1 MYYIQENDKPN
12 ITTKIFKKI
21 EIDSNKILLPK
32 IEENKKTF
40 KKNKE
45 NIKVEKSMQN
55 IEKREEK
62 ITNKLIKL

>member
-32 IEENKKTF
+32 IEENKKW
-40 KKNKE
+40 
-45 NIKVEKSMQN
+45 
-55 IEKREEK
+55 
-62 ITNKLIKL
+62 KLLIIFRLLLCH